1 MAARKNA
8 KNGKGRAA
16 RGKPAKINPFLTVG
30 SRLRAYFLAGVL
42 VTAPISITLYLAF
55 LLFRAVDE
63 TVRAALPEW
72 LNPEIQLPEPWG
84 SIGIPGIGLIVLLV
98 GLTLIGWLTAGFI
111 GRLFLRISEGVLARI
126 PAVRSL
132 YGAVK
137 QILETVLANQSSAFR
152 EVVLVEYP
160 RRGMWVIG
168 FITGATEGEVQNLTE
183 DTLINIFVPTTPNP
197 TSGFLIFVPKADIT
211 VLDMSVEE
219 GIKMVV
225 SAGIVTPP
233 DERPKSEQA
242 KPAIAAR
249 SRPQEDQIEAAALE
263 AAKRDRLPKRK
274 TG

>member
-1 MAARKNA
+1 
-8 KNGKGRAA
+8 
-16 RGKPAKINPFLTVG
+16 
-30 SRLRAYFLAGVL
+30 LRAYFLAGIL
-42 VTAPISITLYLAF
+42 VTAPISITLYLAY

-63 TVRAALPEW
+63 AVTALLPPQF
-72 LNPEIQLPEPWG
+72 NPETYLPDTWSP
-84 SIGIPGIGLIVLLV
+84 IGIPGIGLVILVV

-111 GRLFLRISEGVLARI
+111 GRLFLRVSEGLLARI

-168 FITGATEGEVQNLTE
+168 FITGNTEGEVQNLTE

-197 TSGFLIFVPKADIT
+197 TSGFLIFVPKGDVT

-233 DERPKSEQA
+233 DKRAEAEQA
-242 KPAIAAR
+242 APAIAAR
-249 SRPQEDQIEAAALE
+249 AEGKDIAIEEAATR
-263 AAKRDRLPKRK
+263 AAKGDRPARRK